1 MKKPLD
7 EASTKKVLF
16 ANENLADFDFY
27 WFSIP
32 KAAKAEVKL
41 IADQAKNYF
50 KPRCNG

>member
-1 MKKPLD
+1 
-7 EASTKKVLF
+7 LF
-16 ANENLADFDFY
+16 ANENWEVFSELSDENLVDFDFY

-32 KAAKAEVKL
+32 TAAKAEVKL